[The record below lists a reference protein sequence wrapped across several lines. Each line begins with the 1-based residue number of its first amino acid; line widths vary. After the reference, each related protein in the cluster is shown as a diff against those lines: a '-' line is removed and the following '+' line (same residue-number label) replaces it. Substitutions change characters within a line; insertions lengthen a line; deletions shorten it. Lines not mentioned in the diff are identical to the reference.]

1 MILIVGIPSDGPT
14 RLVIDAAEAAGVE
27 YLVLNQRESHFVD
40 LRVDLRRG
48 APVDGTLR
56 LRHRDW
62 PLSAF
67 SGIFLRMME
76 WQELPENRGTPSPD
90 PDGIRRSGLLHD
102 ALIQWTEMTPC
113 RVMNRCSAMG
123 SNASKP
129 YQAQI
134 IEQTGFLTPPTLITS
149 DPARVRE
156 FLQRYRHVV
165 FKSISGARSIVK
177 TLSDVRL
184 LHLDRVR
191 MLPTQFQAFVPGT
204 NIRVHVTGDEVFAT
218 EMRSAAID
226 YRYPASDGEE
236 VEMAAV
242 TLPEEIETRCLD
254 LSHRLDLPL
263 AGVDLKVTREGE
275 YYCFE
280 VNPMPAYSYF
290 QEGSG
295 QEIAGGIV
303 RYLAGGD
310 PAAGRPMPA
319 RQRGEED
326 GRDC

>member
-1 MILIVGIPSDGPT
+1 MM
-14 RLVIDAAEAAGVE
+14 
-27 YLVLNQRESHFVD
+27 
-40 LRVDLRRG
+40 
-48 APVDGTLR
+48 
-56 LRHRDW
+56 DW
-62 PLSAF
+62 
-67 SGIFLRMME
+67 
-76 WQELPENRGTPSPD
+76 QDLPENRGTPSPD
-90 PDGIRRSGLLHD
+90 PDGIRRSCLLHD
-102 ALIQWTEMTPC
+102 ALVQWTDIAPC

-134 IEQTGFLTPPTLITS
+134 IEKTGFMIPPTLITS
-149 DPARVRE
+149 DPRMVRE

-226 YRYPASDGEE
+226 YRYPSSAGEE

-242 TLPEEIETRCLD
+242 TLPEEIEMRCLD
-254 LSHRLDLPL
+254 LSLDLDLPL
-263 AGVDLKVTREGE
+263 AGIDLKVTRGGE

-310 PAAGRPMPA
+310 PAAGIPMPV
-319 RQRGEED
+319 RMG
-326 GRDC
+326 GRDNGRDR